1 MYDFYED
8 IKKRGDRIAY
18 RYFRNGSLNEVTY
31 REYYSDICACLEN
44 LKEEY
49 GDITGKHVAILG
61 NNCYEYLVLIAALLL
76 GKAVVVPVNIRES
89 SDNIAEILKDAE
101 IDYEIRQ
108 SEGLLGKL
116 CTSRRYKEY
125 SHSFD
130 TSDEARLAM
139 IIYTSGTTGKSK
151 GVMLSLKNL
160 FDRKRNIL
168 PKEYVADEA
177 KDDLLSTYLVFPLY
191 HAAGLCSW
199 LSWCNRGC
207 LTYINEDMGSM
218 LDELKE
224 IKIDFSFV
232 SPAIMQL
239 WKKRLKRG
247 GAAMLGG
254 IKAVGTTGAPI
265 DKALVDFFVKNGIDY
280 CQFYGMTETFGDV
293 TYNSNVTDKVESVGK
308 IVNDADLRIND
319 GEICVSSWNC
329 MMGYYNNP
337 AETAAI
343 VKDGYVYTGDLGC
356 IDEDG
361 YVFITGRK
369 KNLII
374 LSGGENVSPEELE
387 NLLYRN
393 TLIKECK
400 VFEREDKII
409 AAVFAAESSEED
421 IRQYVSELN
430 KELPIFKRIH
440 TVEFQNAEFEKT
452 ASGKIKRNN

>member
-8 IKKRGDRIAY
+8 IKSRGRRVAY
-18 RYFRNGSLNEVTY
+18 RYFRDEILKEVTY
-31 REYYSDICACLEN
+31 KEYYNDICECLEN
-44 LKEEY
+44 IKREY
-49 GDITGKHVAILG
+49 GDVSGKHIAILG
-61 NNCYEYLVLIAALLL
+61 NNCYEYLVLLAALLL

-89 SDNIAEILKDAE
+89 EKNIEDILADAE
-101 IDYEIRQ
+101 TDIVIDQ
-108 SEGLLGKL
+108 AKGMFSAL
-116 CTSRRYKEY
+116 CTSCRDKEY
-125 SHSFD
+125 CHSFD
-130 TSDEARLAM
+130 MSDEDSLAM

-151 GVMLSLKNL
+151 GVMLSRKNI

-168 PKEYVADEA
+168 PKDYVADEA
-177 KDDLLSTYLVFPLY
+177 KDDLLITYLVFPLY

-207 LTYINEDMGSM
+207 MTYINEDIGNM
-218 LDELKE
+218 LNELQE
-224 IKIDFSFV
+224 IRIDFSFV
-232 SPAIMQL
+232 SPATMKL

-247 GAAMLGG
+247 GVAKLGG
-254 IKAVGTTGAPI
+254 VKTVGTTGAPM
-265 DKALVDFFVKNGIDY
+265 DKELVDFFVENGIDY

-293 TYNSNVTDKVESVGK
+293 TYNSNVTDKVESVGR
-308 IVNDADLRIND
+308 IVNDADLRIID

-329 MMGYYNNP
+329 MQGYYNNP
-337 AETAAI
+337 SETAET
-343 VKDGYVYTGDLGC
+343 VKDGFVHTGDLGY

-387 NLLYRN
+387 NLLYKN
-393 TLIKECK
+393 LLIKECK
-400 VFEREDKII
+400 VFECEDKIV
-409 AAVFAAESSEED
+409 AAVFTQEGSEDD

-440 TVEFQNAEFEKT
+440 NIEFQYNEFDKT
-452 ASGKIKRNN
+452 ASGKIRR

>member
-1 MYDFYED
+1 MYDFFED
-8 IKKRGDRIAY
+8 IKAREDRVAY
-18 RYFRNGSLNEVTY
+18 RYYRNDILNEVTY
-31 REYYSDICACLEN
+31 REYYSDICECLEN
-44 LKEEY
+44 IKNEY
-49 GDITGKHVAILG
+49 GDIESKHIAILG
-61 NNCYEYLVLIAALLL
+61 NNSYEYLVLLAALIL

-89 SDNIAEILKDAE
+89 KNNIEDILADAE
-101 IDYEIRQ
+101 VDYVINQED
-108 SEGLLGKL
+108 GTFDKF
-116 CTSRRYKEY
+116 CTAKRDKDYAC
-125 SHSFD
+125 SFD
-130 TSDEARLAM
+130 MSDESRLAM

-168 PKEYVADEA
+168 PKEYVEDES
-177 KDDLLSTYLVFPLY
+177 KDDVLVTYLVFPLY

-207 LTYINEDMGSM
+207 MTYINEDIGNM
-218 LDELKE
+218 LNELQE

-232 SPAIMQL
+232 SPATMKL

-247 GAAMLGG
+247 GVEKLGG
-254 IKAVGTTGAPI
+254 VKTVGTTGAPM
-265 DKALVDFFVKNGIDY
+265 DKELIDFFVENGIDY

-293 TYNSNVTDKVESVGK
+293 TYNSNVTDKVASVGR
-308 IVNDADLRIND
+308 IVNDADIQIID

-329 MMGYYNNP
+329 MMGYYNNLD
-337 AETAAI
+337 ETANAI
-343 VKDGYVYTGDLGC
+343 VDGYVHTGDLGY

-387 NLLYRN
+387 NFLYKN
-393 TLIKECK
+393 DSIKECQ

-409 AAVFAAESSEED
+409 AAVYSASGSEEQ

-430 KELPIFKRIH
+430 KELPIYKKIH
-440 TVEFQNAEFEKT
+440 SVEFRDTEFEKT
-452 ASGKIKRNN
+452 ASGKIRREN